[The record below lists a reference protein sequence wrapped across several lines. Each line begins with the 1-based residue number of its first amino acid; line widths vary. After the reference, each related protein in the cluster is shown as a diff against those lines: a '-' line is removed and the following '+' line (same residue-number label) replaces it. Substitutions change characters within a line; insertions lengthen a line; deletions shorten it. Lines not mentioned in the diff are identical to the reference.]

1 MDRCL
6 DQTTFSPRQSEDG
19 RFASDRAVGGL
30 RRGGRRDLHPLVAAL
45 LALGLVA
52 AVVTDGALP
61 GLWSKALFG
70 VLLVLDA
77 ITIEWLTRPRD
88 A

>member
-6 DQTTFSPRQSEDG
+6 DQTTFSARQGEDG
-19 RFASDRAVGGL
+19 RFVNGGTVGRL
-30 RRGGRRDLHPLVAAL
+30 RQSGRRDLHPLVAAL
-45 LALGLVA
+45 LALGLVV

-61 GLWSKALFG
+61 GVWSKALFG
-70 VLLVLDA
+70 VLLVLDG

>member
-6 DQTTFSPRQSEDG
+6 DQTTFSARQGEDG
-19 RFASDRAVGGL
+19 RFDDGRAVSGL
-30 RRGGRRDLHPLVAAL
+30 RRSGRRDLHPLVATL
-45 LALGLVA
+45 LALGLVV

-70 VLLVLDA
+70 VLLVLDG

>member
-6 DQTTFSPRQSEDG
+6 DQTTFSISKGERLLDG
-19 RFASDRAVGGL
+19 DQGTMAT
-30 RRGGRRDLHPLVAAL
+30 RGRKALHPLVAAL
-45 LALGLVA
+45 LALGLVV

-61 GLWSKALFG
+61 DLWSKALFG
-70 VLLVLDA
+70 VLLVLDGV
-77 ITIEWLTRPRD
+77 TIEWLTRPRK

>member
-6 DQTTFSPRQSEDG
+6 DQTTFSPRQDEEG
-19 RFASDRAVGGL
+19 RFADGRAVGRL
-30 RRGGRRDLHPLVAAL
+30 QPSGRRNLHPLVAAL
-45 LALGLVA
+45 LALGLIV

-70 VLLVLDA
+70 VLLVLDG